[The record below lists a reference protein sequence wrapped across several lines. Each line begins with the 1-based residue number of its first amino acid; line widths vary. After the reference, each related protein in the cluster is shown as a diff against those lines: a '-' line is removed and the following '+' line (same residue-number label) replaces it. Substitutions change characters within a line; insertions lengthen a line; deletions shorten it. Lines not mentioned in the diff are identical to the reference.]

1 MAMIHPQAVPQA
13 EVIGRYSGLLSA
25 SEPVLL
31 GPPMPLA
38 KVHRDYWR
46 SCCYQRAE
54 IEGSL
59 RRRSSLSFAPE
70 LIPTGPASSAVIQ
83 PQAVS
88 QAEVVSLLRR
98 SSVSEPTLPRR
109 TLLVSLLL

>member
-1 MAMIHPQAVPQA
+1 MAVIQPQAVPQA

-70 LIPTGPASSAVIQ
+70 LIPSGPKSLAEIH

-98 SSVSEPTLPRR
+98 SSVTWPTLPRWR
-109 TLLVSLLL
+109 PLVSPLL